1 MNKVYMIYYKDP
13 SDPSFEPK
21 VLKPASSQE
30 LAEYEIQ
37 VEKLRAKTDDEKQL
51 EYYYVEKYLQ

>member
-1 MNKVYMIYYKDP
+1 MIYYKDP

-37 VEKLRAKTDDEKQL
+37 VEKLKAKTDDEKQL